1 MCAWYW
7 GKGITMF
14 DITSGFSQF
23 LLLHSKFFLLLFSI
37 IFWAVQLL
45 LCRKI
50 KQPFVRHLPQICI
63 VLALV
68 LAYLADR
75 NVFGHLFGFY
85 FGGDPR
91 QDFNE
96 TAASM
101 IVDLL
106 ASPLLLGTTSAWLLY
121 HFPENSKKL
130 LLTIPAGVL
139 GLGIY
144 QLLCAFIQR
153 LVWLK
158 ANLILWG
165 IMTAVFLL
173 LEGMNA
179 VVRQIRKRKKQK

>member
-1 MCAWYW
+1 
-7 GKGITMF
+7 MF
-14 DITSGFSQF
+14 YLPSEFFQF
-23 LLLHSKFFLLLFSI
+23 LLLHSKFFLILLPI

-45 LCRKI
+45 LCRKV

-68 LAYLADR
+68 LAYLCDR
-75 NVFGHLFGFY
+75 NVFGYLFGFY

-91 QDFNE
+91 QDLNE
-96 TAASM
+96 TAASL

-121 HFPENSKKL
+121 RFPENSKKL
-130 LLTIPAGVL
+130 LLTIPAGAL

-158 ANLILWG
+158 SNLFIWG
-165 IMTAVFLL
+165 TLTAVFLL
-173 LEGMNA
+173 LEGLNA
-179 VVRQIRKRKKQK
+179 VVRLVMSRKKKT